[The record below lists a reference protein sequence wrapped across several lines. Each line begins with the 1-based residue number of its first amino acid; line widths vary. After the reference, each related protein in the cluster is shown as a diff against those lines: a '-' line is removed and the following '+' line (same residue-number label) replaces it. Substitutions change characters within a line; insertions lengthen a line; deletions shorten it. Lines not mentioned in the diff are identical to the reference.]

1 MSTTDSFGAL
11 VAQVYHGPGM
21 HGPVLLIL
29 VAIAV
34 VGALLYLVKSRRSS
48 DRDVEPVEATRPER
62 D

>member
-1 MSTTDSFGAL
+1 MGTTDPFASL
-11 VAQVYHGPGM
+11 VAQVNHGPGM

-34 VGALLYLVKSRRSS
+34 VGALVYLVKSRRRS
-48 DRDVEPVEATRPER
+48 DRER